1 MLNQIRINFKLLPT
15 PVAGLAL
22 GISSLGALWE
32 SVTGFNGY
40 IQNATSTIAAVILCI
55 LLLRFIIH
63 PKTLWNDLSHH
74 VIGSVVPT
82 FAMATMVVS
91 SSLTATYPATAS
103 LLWLAAIVLHI
114 VFLVLFLYHRFQDM
128 QLEHMVPSWFVP
140 PIGLIV
146 AVFTCP
152 QPELF
157 QPICYAILVF
167 GIINYAVLLPVM
179 LNRLIFG
186 DKIPASAKPSIAIL
200 AAPASL
206 CLTGYLAF
214 MAQPSPVIV
223 AVLLGI
229 ALLMTAVIYMA
240 LLHLSRLDFNPGFAA
255 FTFPLVISAK
265 ALYSTCDWFASIGI
279 AEHYIAQLHVVALF
293 ELWGATA
300 VVTWVSVCYLKF
312 LVVKLQAMYLE
323 HKMRIVVLA

>member
-32 SVTGFNGY
+32 SVYGFNGY
-40 IQNATSTIAAVILCI
+40 IQNATSTIAAVILLT
-55 LLLRFIIH
+55 LLLRFVIH
-63 PKTLWNDLSHH
+63 PQTLWNDLSHH
-74 VIGSVVPT
+74 VVGSVVPT

-91 SSLTATYPATAS
+91 SSLAATYPATAS
-103 LLWLAAIVLHI
+103 FLWLAAIVMHV

-152 QPELF
+152 QPAQF
-157 QPICYAILVF
+157 QSICYAILVF
-167 GIINYAVLLPVM
+167 GLINYALLLPVM

-186 DKIPASAKPSIAIL
+186 DKIPANAKPSIAIL

-214 MAQPSPVIV
+214 MPQPSPVIV

-229 ALLMTAVIYMA
+229 ALLMTLVIYMA
-240 LLHLSRLDFNPGFAA
+240 LLHLSRLTFNPGFAA

-265 ALYSTCDWFASIGI
+265 ALYSTSDWFVSIGI

-300 VVTWVSVCYLKF
+300 VVTWVSVCYIKHFFTKLKNMHI
-312 LVVKLQAMYLE
+312 A
-323 HKMRIVVLA
+323 HKIGSEVLL

>member
-15 PVAGLAL
+15 PAAGLAL

-32 SVTGFNGY
+32 SLYDFNGY
-40 IQNATSTIAAVILCI
+40 IQTATSAIAATILLV

-63 PKTLWNDLSHH
+63 PQTLWNDLSHH
-74 VIGSVVPT
+74 VVGSVVPT
-82 FAMATMVVS
+82 FAMAIMVVS
-91 SSLTATYPATAS
+91 SSLTAAYPATS
-103 LLWLAAIVLHI
+103 SIMWLAAIVMHVI
-114 VFLVLFLYHRFQDM
+114 FLLLFLYHRFQDM
-128 QLEHMVPSWFVP
+128 QLQHMVPSWFVP

-152 QPELF
+152 QPEVF
-157 QPICYAILVF
+157 KPICYAILVF
-167 GIINYAVLLPVM
+167 GIINYALLLPVM

-186 DKIPASAKPSIAIL
+186 EKIPTSEKPSIAIL

-229 ALLMTAVIYMA
+229 AVLMTAVIYMA
-240 LLHLSRLDFNPGFAA
+240 LLHLSRLTFNPGFAA

-265 ALYSTCDWFASIGI
+265 ALYSTEDWFASIGI
-279 AEHYIAQLHVVALF
+279 NAHYISQLHVIALF
-293 ELWGATA
+293 ELLLATL
-300 VVTWVSVCYLKF
+300 VVIWVSVCYLQC
-312 LVVKLQAMYLE
+312 LMTKLQNMYSE
-323 HKMRIVVLA
+323 HKMQKAALA

>member
-15 PVAGLAL
+15 PAAGLAL
-22 GISSLGALWE
+22 GISSLGGLWE
-32 SVTGFNGY
+32 LVYGFNGY
-40 IQNATSTIAAVILCI
+40 IQTMTAGVAAGILFS

-74 VIGSVVPT
+74 VVGSVVPT

-91 SSLTATYPATAS
+91 NSLITSSPALSTTI
-103 LLWLAAIVLHI
+103 WLAAIIVHL
-114 VFLVLFLYHRFQDM
+114 VFLVVFLYHRFQDM
-128 QLEHMVPSWFVP
+128 QLQHMVPSWFVP

-152 QPELF
+152 QPEKF
-157 QPICYAILVF
+157 EPICYAILVF
-167 GIINYAVLLPVM
+167 GIINYAILLPIM

-186 DKIPASAKPSIAIL
+186 EKVQTGAKPSIALL

-214 MAQPSPVIV
+214 VTKPSPIIV

-229 ALLMTAVIYMA
+229 ALLMTVVTYMA
-240 LLHLSRLDFNPGFAA
+240 LLHLSRLTFSPGFAA

-265 ALYSTCDWFASIGI
+265 ALYSTGDWFKSVGI
-279 AEHYIAQLHVVALF
+279 AEHYITQLHVIALF
-293 ELWGATA
+293 ELWAATA
-300 VVTWVSVCYLKF
+300 VVTWVSACYIKC
-312 LVVKLQAMYLE
+312 LVAKLQGMYLVY
-323 HKMRIVVLA
+323 KTQILVTV